1 MSKRRNKNMKAG
13 PVKLILPNEPVTP
26 TEPAKQAKPEKPE
39 KPEKPGKHA
48 KPARLAKRAA
58 RVVDASASVATPEI
72 EDLYDIPEIHDAHDV
87 PVVLEMPIDEA
98 PIDETP
104 VVWPSFDEAPID
116 EAPFDEAPIDETPID
131 EVSVDEAPV
140 DAAMADAMPADELP
154 ADELPVDENPGN
166 EIVADEIPAVE
177 IVEMDMQSTREPE
190 VVRDVPARDVHEFDD
205 ASGALA
211 EATEIDP
218 STITSKARQFES
230 IPIVASQ
237 GAAMELGEQG
247 MDADGAEP
255 HAPGIWGSMG
265 AATDGT
271 AVTFDLVEDQA
282 AEPAAVDEPG
292 KKGKKPDRKLKLNK
306 LQKHARSAPAPEPEV
321 VPEPVVEPRAPRIPR
336 APRMPAFAK
345 LTEYQQLSLA
355 HVPGLPEETDVPGHW
370 RGVGFGLGGRRLVSG
385 FDEVVEIMRMP
396 QITHVPGTQPWML
409 GVANVR
415 GTLLPVVD
423 LKQFLEGERTVMH
436 EGQRVLV
443 VRQSGGNVAVLIDQL
458 YGQRSFNDSQKTRTA
473 EDESRYGYFIKQ
485 MYRVG
490 DNDWGV
496 FSMSMLTRTPEFR
509 QAAA

>member
-13 PVKLILPNEPVTP
+13 PVKLIMPNEPVTP
-26 TEPAKQAKPEKPE
+26 TEPAKQAKPE

-58 RVVDASASVATPEI
+58 RVVDAPASVAMTEI
-72 EDLYDIPEIHDAHDV
+72 QDLYDIPEIHDAHDV

-104 VVWPSFDEAPID
+104 IAWPSFDEAPVD
-116 EAPFDEAPIDETPID
+116 EMAVDEMPVDEMP
-131 EVSVDEAPV
+131 VDEALIDQASA
-140 DAAMADAMPADELP
+140 DAAMADEMPADEM
-154 ADELPVDENPGN
+154 PVDENPGN
-166 EIVADEIPAVE
+166 EIVAEEILSAEIPAVE

-218 STITSKARQFES
+218 STITAKARQFES
-230 IPIVASQ
+230 IAIVASHD
-237 GAAMELGEQG
+237 AAMELGEQG

-255 HAPGIWGSMG
+255 HVPGIWGSMG

-282 AEPAAVDEPG
+282 AEPAAVDESNR
-292 KKGKKPDRKLKLNK
+292 KGRKPDRKLKLNK
-306 LQKHARSAPAPEPEV
+306 LQKHARSAPVPEV